1 MAKMTMMVDREKINT
16 TSSSSKKSPI
26 STIMRQLPRK
36 LKKVMVRKTMGSPTT
51 TVQRKKRSKNKS
63 SYRPQTAA
71 ATAEVRNIAS
81 TLSMRLTLRRVNLTK
96 AKSPR

>member
-36 LKKVMVRKTMGSPTT
+36 LKKAMVRKAMGSPTT

-96 AKSPR
+96 AKSPW

>member
-26 STIMRQLPRK
+26 LTIMRQLPRK
-36 LKKVMVRKTMGSPTT
+36 LKKAMVRKAMGSPTT

-96 AKSPR
+96 AKSPW

>member
-26 STIMRQLPRK
+26 LTIMRQLPRK
-36 LKKVMVRKTMGSPTT
+36 LKKAMVRKAMGSPTT

>member
-36 LKKVMVRKTMGSPTT
+36 LKKAMVRKAMGSPTT